1 MTIQERIKNRRL
13 ELGMTLR
20 DVSIKL
26 GIAESSVSRYETGN
40 IANMG
45 IDKLK
50 ALADVLQTTPAY
62 LMGWD
67 ETIKDSL
74 DLSGLTDNQKRM
86 MHYYYEFIK
95 AGGK

>member
-20 DVSIKL
+20 EVSIKL

-40 IANMG
+40 IAHMG

-50 ALADVLQTTPAY
+50 ALADVLQTTPSY
-62 LMGWD
+62 LMGWEEAD
-67 ETIKDSL
+67 TI
-74 DLSGLTDNQKRM
+74 DLSVLDEERKKILLT
-86 MHYYYEFIK
+86 YYNYLRELK
-95 AGGK
+95 

>member
-40 IANMG
+40 IAHMG

-50 ALADVLQTTPAY
+50 ALADVLQTTPSY
-62 LMGWD
+62 LMGWEEAD
-67 ETIKDSL
+67 TI
-74 DLSGLTDNQKRM
+74 DLSVLDEERKKILLT
-86 MHYYYEFIK
+86 YYNYLRDLK
-95 AGGK
+95 

>member
-40 IANMG
+40 IAHMG

-50 ALADVLQTTPAY
+50 ALADVLQTTPSY
-62 LMGWD
+62 LMGWEEAD
-67 ETIKDSL
+67 TI
-74 DLSGLTDNQKRM
+74 DLSVLDEERKKTLLT
-86 MHYYYEFIK
+86 YYNYLRELK
-95 AGGK
+95 